1 MKPLE
6 IVAALPQWKNLA
18 AGEIVDSPAF
28 AAACRLGEE
37 TRTLRRAEVTPA
49 VSQMLSLSVTFGDM
63 PHMLSIGRSSRFPE
77 LDKLWDSLA
86 EVPGAIVLALVERE
100 CGILLQMLENAIR
113 RQLKIVGL
121 APAGEAPADMIA
133 FQTEDLTF
141 AVTRSDIVTGA
152 LGTLR
157 NLDLEHE
164 CVRSALLSAQA
175 EYAAFALSDADF
187 SALATGDALLLPE
200 IGTIAPR
207 MVVDG
212 RFAAVD
218 GGVEAFADDGRYR
231 IFAAESATVKLG
243 DLLDGTLSATVPA
256 ENTQLELVRKGK
268 TLARGRLGRVGEQ
281 LAFIVETKE

>member
-49 VSQMLSLSVTFGDM
+49 VSQMLSLSVTFGDV

-133 FQTEDLTF
+133 FQTDDLTF

-164 CVRSALLSAQA
+164 CVRSALLAAQA

-231 IFAAESATVKLG
+231 IFAAEPATVKLG
-243 DLLDGTLSATVPA
+243 DLLDGTLSAKVPA

>member
-49 VSQMLSLSVTFGDM
+49 VSQMLSLSVTFGDV

-243 DLLDGTLSATVPA
+243 DLLDGTLSAKVPA

>member
-49 VSQMLSLSVTFGDM
+49 VSQMLSLSVTFGDV
-63 PHMLSIGRSSRFPE
+63 PHMLSIGRSLRFPE

-218 GGVEAFADDGRYR
+218 GGVEAFADDARYR